1 MSDNSRLFLLASDAE
16 FARQDLFPPSEPVVP
31 ISDVSLRQRLS
42 TGANDRFR
50 DLVIIGWQAAAVP
63 LLLADGVTAKK
74 RIIWLI
80 RPEQAREALEH
91 LNTAGGN
98 IRLAVVH
105 ERASLATIFDHCWQ
119 GWSMSVLDETLCPPS
134 ELHLLS
140 STNLLR
146 KRVSFARLVQ
156 DTRAMIGRVA
166 LLKKSV
172 HMSQLR
178 HRHRG
183 ATAICV
189 AAGPS
194 LDRHIDFLRQLSTS
208 CVIIAVDVVQQQLQK
223 LGIPIDYLITVD
235 SSDLIADRFST
246 AVNRTISETTLVM
259 PINGNPRLDQ
269 FFSRRCYFPSG
280 GWLGRWLLNSEENLP
295 SGTTVGVA
303 SVGLACYMGV
313 KEIVLLGHDLS
324 YGKTMY
330 STMVQ
335 EGQQLDDINRGT
347 CPTRQVLGNNGSLLP
362 TDYLFEI
369 AIDDFRLLLANF
381 PNVSVYNP
389 NINDAIGAQIPF
401 TKALPENWI
410 PAVPWS
416 RNGEK
421 FEQSLMDYPI
431 KNVAEFHER
440 LRQHGNTLTQRWRV
454 DKRPIMER
462 VIYAGDDEADLA
474 LSEFLLIFMSA
485 GFLGWTRVQALPPS
499 IGKSYVSSAIE
510 QLMVAGHTQAI
521 ATMHRLIDENI
532 PTGDLVSEVPHFH
545 HFDHKESAKKF
556 WLGIRHSLAL
566 PSAATEHAV
575 LLVQEAA
582 YLRSVLQH
590 GISIPIPTPQSAL
603 EGLLLLKEIMPWLDQ
618 TYVSDVLCMATLE
631 GLEDVID
638 LARSTQCINAEAIPD
653 STSSN
658 ATRTTVKAT
667 NAVMQLRQG
676 QHANLREVVNTACVW
691 PPCHLHVIRGL
702 LTMENDEGHRIV
714 CELLERKI
722 FVVDDQIASI
732 MLLHYRDFTEARKL
746 IQPFASVLGE
756 ASQLALAQRCLMSGD
771 HASAL
776 RFAQGIRV
784 LSRFRDQALAIIAE
798 VHLAAGDQLALQTVI
813 AAMASDDLRKAWE
826 TSYLAMVSTSGS
838 DRFPEPGQM
847 AQRIS
852 TSWKQRNRRSLLT
865 IVEELQ
871 IILSDQRHL
880 KDKPAWTSLFTQ
892 TQVLLKNI

>member
-16 FARQDLFPPSEPVVP
+16 FTRQELFPPSEPVVP
-31 ISDVSLRQRLS
+31 LSDVSLRQRLS

-50 DLVIIGWQAAAVP
+50 DLIIIGWQASAVP

-80 RPEQAREALEH
+80 RPEHVRDALPH
-91 LNTAGGN
+91 LITVSGS

-119 GWSMSVLDETLCPPS
+119 GWSMSVLDETLCPAS

-140 STNLLR
+140 STKLLR

-156 DTRAMIGRVA
+156 DTRAMIGRIA
-166 LLKKSV
+166 LLEESV
-172 HMSQLR
+172 PVTHLR
-178 HRHRG
+178 HRHQG

-208 CVIIAVDVVQQQLQK
+208 CIIIAVDVVQQQLQK

-235 SSDLIADRFST
+235 SSDLIADRLT
-246 AVNRTISETTLVM
+246 ASVNGTFSETTLVM
-259 PINGNPRLDQ
+259 PINGNPRIDRL
-269 FFSRRCYFPSG
+269 FSRRCYFPSG
-280 GWLGRWLLNSEENLP
+280 GWLGRWLLNTEENLP

-303 SVGLACYMGV
+303 SVGLACYMGINEV
-313 KEIVLLGHDLS
+313 VLLGHDLS

-335 EGQQLDDINRGT
+335 GGQQLDEINRGT
-347 CPTRQVLGNNGSLLP
+347 CPTRQVLGNDGSLLL

-381 PNVSVYNP
+381 PKISVYNP
-389 NINDAIGAQIPF
+389 NINDAIGARIPF
-401 TKALPENWI
+401 TKAVPENWI

-421 FEQSLMDYPI
+421 FEPSLMDYPI
-431 KNVAEFHER
+431 KSVAEFHER

-499 IGKSYVSSAIE
+499 IGKSYVSAAIE
-510 QLMVAGHTQAI
+510 QLMIVGHAQAI
-521 ATMHRLIDENI
+521 ATVHRLIDENI
-532 PTGDLVSEVPHFH
+532 STGDLVSEVPHFH

-582 YLRSVLQH
+582 YLRSILQH

-618 TYVSDVLCMATLE
+618 AYVSDVLCMATLE
-631 GLEDVID
+631 GLDDVID
-638 LARSTQCINAEAIPD
+638 LARLTQCINAELIPD
-653 STSSN
+653 ATSSI
-658 ATRTTVKAT
+658 ATCATVKAT
-667 NAVMQLRQG
+667 NAVLQLRQG

-691 PPCHLHVIRGL
+691 APCHLHVIRGL

-714 CELLERKI
+714 CELLQRKI

-732 MLLHYRDFTEARKL
+732 LLLHYRDFTEARKL

-771 HASAL
+771 HTSAL
-776 RFAQGIRV
+776 RFAQGIRI

-798 VHLAAGDQLALQTVI
+798 VHWASGDQLAVQKII
-813 AAMASDDLRKAWE
+813 AAMGADDLRKAWE
-826 TSYLAMVSTSGS
+826 SRCLTTVNTPTSDS
-838 DRFPEPGQM
+838 FPDPGQM
-847 AQRIS
+847 AQRIT
-852 TSWKQRNRRSLLT
+852 TSWKERDRRSLLT
-865 IVEELQ
+865 IADELQ
-871 IILSDQRHL
+871 LIIADERYL
-880 KDKPAWTSLFTQ
+880 KDASAWKTLFAQ